1 MSYLK
6 ELQEHYKAVKA
17 RLNKNVPPPVKA
29 LPKPTPDLSVKVE
42 PLSPPAKAPPE
53 PTQDLLVK
61 AGPLN
66 LPKAGLVPEDAEGRL
81 VTEALREANP
91 YWIGGNHAQAIRIA
105 EQMVTAPRLPP
116 LPGLV
121 LNEVG
126 AIRWMRVLR
135 AVAAHHKISP
145 SEITGKSRK
154 RHVIKARFEVFYRL
168 RVDLNFSYPKIS
180 QLMKKDHS
188 TVLHGVNK
196 VKQMLLDRRHGSEDY
211 GDPSAGNIH
220 P

>member
-6 ELQEHYKAVKA
+6 ELQEHYRAVKA
-17 RLNKNVPPPVKA
+17 RLNANVPPPVKA

-42 PLSPPAKAPPE
+42 PLSPPS
-53 PTQDLLVK
+53 
-61 AGPLN
+61 

-105 EQMVTAPRLPP
+105 EQMVSAPRLPP

-126 AIRWMRVLR
+126 AIRWMRILH
-135 AVAAHHKISP
+135 AVAAHHKILP

-154 RHVIKARFEVFYRL
+154 RHVIRARFEVFYRL

-188 TVLHGVNK
+188 TVVHGVNK
-196 VKQMLLDRRHGSEDY
+196 VRQMLLDRRHGS
-211 GDPSAGNIH
+211 GDDGSLSAGNIH

>member
-6 ELQEHYKAVKA
+6 ELQEHYRAVKA
-17 RLNKNVPPPVKA
+17 RLNANVPPPVKA

-42 PLSPPAKAPPE
+42 PLSPPS
-53 PTQDLLVK
+53 
-61 AGPLN
+61 
-66 LPKAGLVPEDAEGRL
+66 LPRAGLVPEDAEGRL

-196 VKQMLLDRRHGSEDY
+196 VRQMLLDRRERSGDY
-211 GDPSAGNIH
+211 GDPSVGNTH

>member
-42 PLSPPAKAPPE
+42 PLSPPSLPSPPR
-53 PTQDLLVK
+53 
-61 AGPLN
+61 
-66 LPKAGLVPEDAEGRL
+66 AGLVPEDAEGRL

-196 VKQMLLDRRHGSEDY
+196 VRQMLLDRRERSGDY
-211 GDPSAGNIH
+211 GDPSAGNTH

>member
-42 PLSPPAKAPPE
+42 PLSPPS
-53 PTQDLLVK
+53 
-61 AGPLN
+61 
-66 LPKAGLVPEDAEGRL
+66 LPRAGLVPEDAEGRL

-91 YWIGGNHAQAIRIA
+91 YWIGGNHAQAIKIA

-121 LNEVG
+121 LNEIG
-126 AIRWMRVLR
+126 AIRWMRVLH

-196 VKQMLLDRRHGSEDY
+196 VRQMLLDRRERSGDY
-211 GDPSAGNIH
+211 GDPSVGNTH

>member
-17 RLNKNVPPPVKA
+17 RLNANVPPPAKA

-42 PLSPPAKAPPE
+42 PLSPPS
-53 PTQDLLVK
+53 
-61 AGPLN
+61 
-66 LPKAGLVPEDAEGRL
+66 LPRAGLVPEDAEGRL

-196 VKQMLLDRRHGSEDY
+196 VRQMLLDRRHGSEDY

>member
-17 RLNKNVPPPVKA
+17 RLNANVPPPVKA
-29 LPKPTPDLSVKVE
+29 LPKPTPDLLVKVE
-42 PLSPPAKAPPE
+42 PLSPPS
-53 PTQDLLVK
+53 
-61 AGPLN
+61 
-66 LPKAGLVPEDAEGRL
+66 LPRAGLVPEDAEGRL

-145 SEITGKSRK
+145 SEITGKSRR

-196 VKQMLLDRRHGSEDY
+196 VRQMLLDRRERSGDY
-211 GDPSAGNIH
+211 GDPSVGNTH

>member
-1 MSYLK
+1 
-6 ELQEHYKAVKA
+6 
-17 RLNKNVPPPVKA
+17 
-29 LPKPTPDLSVKVE
+29 
-42 PLSPPAKAPPE
+42 
-53 PTQDLLVK
+53 
-61 AGPLN
+61 
-66 LPKAGLVPEDAEGRL
+66 
-81 VTEALREANP
+81 
-91 YWIGGNHAQAIRIA
+91 
-105 EQMVTAPRLPP
+105 MVTAPRLPP

-180 QLMKKDHS
+180 QLMTKDHS

-196 VKQMLLDRRHGSEDY
+196 VRQMLLDRRERSGDY
-211 GDPSAGNIH
+211 GDPSVGNTH

>member
-17 RLNKNVPPPVKA
+17 RLNANVPPPVKA

-42 PLSPPAKAPPE
+42 PLSPPS
-53 PTQDLLVK
+53 
-61 AGPLN
+61 
-66 LPKAGLVPEDAEGRL
+66 LPRAGLVPEDAEGRL

-105 EQMVTAPRLPP
+105 EQMVSAPRLPP

-196 VKQMLLDRRHGSEDY
+196 VRQMLLDRRERSGDY
-211 GDPSAGNIH
+211 GDPSAGNTH

>member
-42 PLSPPAKAPPE
+42 PLSPPSPPR
-53 PTQDLLVK
+53 
-61 AGPLN
+61 
-66 LPKAGLVPEDAEGRL
+66 AGLVPEDAEGRL

-91 YWIGGNHAQAIRIA
+91 YWIGGNHAQAIKIA
-105 EQMVTAPRLPP
+105 EQMITAPRLPP

-196 VKQMLLDRRHGSEDY
+196 VRQMLLDRRERSGDY
-211 GDPSAGNIH
+211 GDPSVGNTH

>member
-42 PLSPPAKAPPE
+42 PLSPPS
-53 PTQDLLVK
+53 
-61 AGPLN
+61 
-66 LPKAGLVPEDAEGRL
+66 LPRAGLVPEDAEGRL

>member
-6 ELQEHYKAVKA
+6 ELQEHYRAVKA
-17 RLNKNVPPPVKA
+17 RLNANVPPPVKA
-29 LPKPTPDLSVKVE
+29 LPKPTPDLSVKVG
-42 PLSPPAKAPPE
+42 PLSPPS
-53 PTQDLLVK
+53 
-61 AGPLN
+61 
-66 LPKAGLVPEDAEGRL
+66 LPRAGLVPEDAEGRL

-196 VKQMLLDRRHGSEDY
+196 VRQMLLDRRHGSEDY

>member
-42 PLSPPAKAPPE
+42 PLSSPS
-53 PTQDLLVK
+53 
-61 AGPLN
+61 
-66 LPKAGLVPEDAEGRL
+66 LPRAGLVPEDAEGRL

-196 VKQMLLDRRHGSEDY
+196 VRQMLLDRRERSGDY
-211 GDPSAGNIH
+211 GDPSVGNTH

>member
-6 ELQEHYKAVKA
+6 ELQEHYRAVKA
-17 RLNKNVPPPVKA
+17 RLNANVPPPVKA

-42 PLSPPAKAPPE
+42 PLSPPS
-53 PTQDLLVK
+53 
-61 AGPLN
+61 
-66 LPKAGLVPEDAEGRL
+66 LPRAGLVPEDAEGRL

-196 VKQMLLDRRHGSEDY
+196 VRQMLLDRRHGSEDY

>member
-17 RLNKNVPPPVKA
+17 RLNANVPPPVKA

-42 PLSPPAKAPPE
+42 PLSPPS
-53 PTQDLLVK
+53 
-61 AGPLN
+61 
-66 LPKAGLVPEDAEGRL
+66 LPRAGLVPEDAEGRL

>member
-6 ELQEHYKAVKA
+6 ELQEHYRAVKA
-17 RLNKNVPPPVKA
+17 RLNANVPPPVKA

-42 PLSPPAKAPPE
+42 PLSPPS
-53 PTQDLLVK
+53 
-61 AGPLN
+61 
-66 LPKAGLVPEDAEGRL
+66 LPRAGLVPEDAEGRL

-196 VKQMLLDRRHGSEDY
+196 VRQMLLDRRERSGDY

>member
-6 ELQEHYKAVKA
+6 ELQEHYRAVKA
-17 RLNKNVPPPVKA
+17 RLNANVPPPVKA

-42 PLSPPAKAPPE
+42 PLNPPS
-53 PTQDLLVK
+53 
-61 AGPLN
+61 
-66 LPKAGLVPEDAEGRL
+66 LPRAGLVPEDAEGRL

-105 EQMVTAPRLPP
+105 EQMVSAPRLPP

-196 VKQMLLDRRHGSEDY
+196 VRQMLLDRRERSGDY
-211 GDPSAGNIH
+211 GDPSVGNTH

>member
-42 PLSPPAKAPPE
+42 PLSPPS
-53 PTQDLLVK
+53 
-61 AGPLN
+61 
-66 LPKAGLVPEDAEGRL
+66 LPRAGLVPEDAEGRL

-196 VKQMLLDRRHGSEDY
+196 VRQMLLDRRERSGDY
-211 GDPSAGNIH
+211 GDPSVGNTH

>member
-17 RLNKNVPPPVKA
+17 RLNANVPPPVKA

-42 PLSPPAKAPPE
+42 PLSPPS
-53 PTQDLLVK
+53 
-61 AGPLN
+61 
-66 LPKAGLVPEDAEGRL
+66 LPRAGLVPEDAEGRL

-145 SEITGKSRK
+145 SEITGKSRR

-196 VKQMLLDRRHGSEDY
+196 VRQMLLDRRERSGDY
-211 GDPSAGNIH
+211 GDPSVGNTH

>member
-6 ELQEHYKAVKA
+6 ELQEHYRAVKA
-17 RLNKNVPPPVKA
+17 RLNANVPPPVKA

-42 PLSPPAKAPPE
+42 PLIPPS
-53 PTQDLLVK
+53 
-61 AGPLN
+61 

-105 EQMVTAPRLPP
+105 EQMVSAPRLPP

-126 AIRWMRVLR
+126 AIRWMRILH
-135 AVAAHHKISP
+135 AVAAHHKILP

-154 RHVIKARFEVFYRL
+154 RHIIRARFEVFYRL

-188 TVLHGVNK
+188 TVVHGVNK
-196 VKQMLLDRRHGSEDY
+196 VRQMLLDRRHGS
-211 GDPSAGNIH
+211 GDDGSLSAGNIH

>member
-17 RLNKNVPPPVKA
+17 RLNANVPPPVKA

-42 PLSPPAKAPPE
+42 PLSPPS
-53 PTQDLLVK
+53 
-61 AGPLN
+61 
-66 LPKAGLVPEDAEGRL
+66 LPRAGLVPEDAEGRL

-91 YWIGGNHAQAIRIA
+91 YWIGGNHAQAIKIA
-105 EQMVTAPRLPP
+105 EQMITAPRLPP

-121 LNEVG
+121 LNEIG
-126 AIRWMRVLR
+126 AIRWMRVLH

-196 VKQMLLDRRHGSEDY
+196 VRQMLLDRRERSGDY
-211 GDPSAGNIH
+211 GDPSAGNTH